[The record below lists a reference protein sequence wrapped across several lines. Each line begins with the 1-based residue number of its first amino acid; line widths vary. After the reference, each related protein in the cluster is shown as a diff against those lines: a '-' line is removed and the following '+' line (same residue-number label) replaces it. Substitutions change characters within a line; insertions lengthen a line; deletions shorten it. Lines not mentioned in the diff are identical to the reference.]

1 MHEQSVHGRRNY
13 PCNSCDF
20 QEYITD
26 YFRTHQKSVHVEEK
40 FKCDQCDVYFS
51 HKESISKHKQSIHEK
66 IIYSVVSVI
75 IIKSERKSKGAH

>member
-13 PCNSCDF
+13 PGNSCDF

-26 YFRTHQKSVHVEEK
+26 DLRTHQKLVHVEEK
-40 FKCDQCDVYFS
+40 LKCDQCDVYFS